1 MSRNYNR
8 NNKKRYSRSNNRN
21 SGGHSH
27 NGNKTP
33 DYNPM
38 MFVRKAAPQ
47 DLETEYE
54 AKNKFSNFNLNSI
67 LKRNIL
73 QKGYETPTPIQDQAI
88 QPLLDGK
95 DVIGIAATG
104 TGKTAAFLIPLI
116 NKVLRSSN
124 EKVLIVAPTREL
136 AIQVEKELRWFV
148 RGTNIRSAVCIG
160 GVGMGQQ
167 INNLRSDPAFV
178 VGTPG
183 RLLDLG
189 KQRKLNFSRFGNIV
203 LDEVDRM
210 LDMGFVK
217 DITFLISQL
226 SKNRQ
231 SLFFSATLPVSAEK
245 IARQFLK
252 DPVTITVKTQRPSEN
267 VDQDIVKING
277 QGKINVLVSLL
288 NKQELKKVLVFGRTK
303 RGIENL
309 RKILDKNGISVTS
322 IHGNKSQGQ
331 RKRALEEFR
340 NNKVGVL
347 LATDVASRGLD
358 IDNITHVINYDLPQ
372 SYDDYIHRIGRTGR
386 ANQKGFALTFIE

>member
-8 NNKKRYSRSNNRN
+8 NNKKRYNRSSNRR
-21 SGGHSH
+21 SGGHSRY
-27 NGNKTP
+27 GNKTP

-47 DLETEYE
+47 DLEDEYE
-54 AKNKFSNFNLNSI
+54 AKHKFSDFKLESV
-67 LKRNIL
+67 LKQNISK
-73 QKGYETPTPIQDQAI
+73 KGYETPTPIQDQAI

-116 NKVLRSSN
+116 NKVLNRPN

-148 RGTNIRSAVCIG
+148 RGTNIGSAVCIG

-167 INNLRSDPAFV
+167 INSLRNDPAFV

-189 KQRKLNFSRFGNIV
+189 KQRKLNFARFSNIV

-217 DITFLISQL
+217 DITYLISKL
-226 SKNRQ
+226 SNNRQ
-231 SLFFSATLPVSAEK
+231 SLFFSATLPSSAEK

-252 DPVTITVKTQRPSEN
+252 NPVQITVKTQRPS
-267 VDQDIVKING
+267 D
-277 QGKINVLVSLL
+277 
-288 NKQELKKVLVFGRTK
+288 
-303 RGIENL
+303 
-309 RKILDKNGISVTS
+309 
-322 IHGNKSQGQ
+322 
-331 RKRALEEFR
+331 
-340 NNKVGVL
+340 
-347 LATDVASRGLD
+347 
-358 IDNITHVINYDLPQ
+358 
-372 SYDDYIHRIGRTGR
+372 
-386 ANQKGFALTFIE
+386 